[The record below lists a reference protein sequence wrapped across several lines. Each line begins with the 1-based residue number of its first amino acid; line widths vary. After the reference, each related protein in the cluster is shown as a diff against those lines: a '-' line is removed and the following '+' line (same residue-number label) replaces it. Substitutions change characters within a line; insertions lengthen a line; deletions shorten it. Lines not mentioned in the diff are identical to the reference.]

1 MPASPALRAKRLLA
15 ELKRMHALPKA
26 SEQPAV
32 RLLPSDDLDQWSV
45 QVRGADA
52 TLYEGETFTLRLT
65 FPPSYPYEAPE
76 VVFTGGHIP
85 VHPHVYSN
93 GHICLSIL
101 YHQWSPALSVESLC
115 LSILSMLSSC
125 TAKERPPGDKAYV
138 ARARSPKNV
147 NWWFHD
153 DAI

>member
-1 MPASPALRAKRLLA
+1 MMLASPALRSKRLLA
-15 ELKRMHALPKA
+15 ELKRMHALPESEHA
-26 SEQPAV
+26 SL
-32 RLLPSDDLDQWSV
+32 RLQPSDNLDHWSV
-45 QVRGADA
+45 EIRGADA
-52 TLYEGETFTLRLT
+52 TLYAGESFTLRLS

-76 VVFTGGHIP
+76 VVFTGKNIP

-125 TAKERPPGDKAYV
+125 TTKVRYT
-138 ARARSPKNV
+138 
-147 NWWFHD
+147 FFL
-153 DAI
+153 